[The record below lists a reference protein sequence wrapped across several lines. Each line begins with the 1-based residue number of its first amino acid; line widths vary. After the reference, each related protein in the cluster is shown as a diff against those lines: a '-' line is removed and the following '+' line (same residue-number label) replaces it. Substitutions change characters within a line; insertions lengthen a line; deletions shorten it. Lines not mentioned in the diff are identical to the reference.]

1 MYFKDLKNDRKYI
14 FRELL
19 PWLPKF
25 IFTIGKINKMKT
37 FKDKNPLNASLDK
50 ATIERFINQQTL
62 LIELLSQSK
71 KVNLNKIKIPT
82 SISNLIKLKLGDVFQ
97 FYINH
102 ILRHLAQIEKIQ
114 NEADIILLDDAFQHR
129 SVRASINILLT
140 PFNDLYSNDLVVPAG
155 NLREFRSGAKRAD
168 IIVVTKCPEGVAYST
183 LQNIQLKIKLGDHQK
198 LYFSKIGKNEL

>member
-1 MYFKDLKNDRKYI
+1 
-14 FRELL
+14 
-19 PWLPKF
+19 
-25 IFTIGKINKMKT
+25 MKT

-114 NEADIILLDDAFQHR
+114 NE
-129 SVRASINILLT
+129 
-140 PFNDLYSNDLVVPAG
+140 
-155 NLREFRSGAKRAD
+155 
-168 IIVVTKCPEGVAYST
+168 TKKP
-183 LQNIQLKIKLGDHQK
+183 D
-198 LYFSKIGKNEL
+198 

>member
-1 MYFKDLKNDRKYI
+1 MQSEIFIQSLTLQTNEILRRVEPLFAENLHSLTWKADENTWSILECIEHLNLYGDFYLPLIQNKIKNSDTKSAPEFNSGLLGGYFTNSM
-14 FRELL
+14 
-19 PWLPKF
+19 LPKN
-25 IFTIGKINKMKT
+25 KMKKMKT

-114 NEADIILLDDAFQHR
+114 NE
-129 SVRASINILLT
+129 
-140 PFNDLYSNDLVVPAG
+140 
-155 NLREFRSGAKRAD
+155 
-168 IIVVTKCPEGVAYST
+168 TKKP
-183 LQNIQLKIKLGDHQK
+183 D
-198 LYFSKIGKNEL
+198 